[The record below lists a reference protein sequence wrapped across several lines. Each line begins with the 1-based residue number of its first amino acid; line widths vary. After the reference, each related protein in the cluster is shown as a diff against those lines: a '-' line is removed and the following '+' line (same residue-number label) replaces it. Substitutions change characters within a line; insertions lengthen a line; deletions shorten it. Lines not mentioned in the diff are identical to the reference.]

1 MSLWEVQGYGRLHLG
16 NKDLTS
22 LVYFKPQTLVWGFS
36 VLVLILIIKIM
47 AFIRIGEERF
57 KLTSVSAYSFVPV
70 VHPMSSKFT
79 VRVFFG
85 RVERVFVY
93 DTLQEAQ
100 GVVKYLDGVLG
111 FLQIGSERF
120 RVHSVS
126 SYSFSEVP
134 SPNTNQFYLKVR
146 FGRRERLFAYD
157 TLQEARNMVYFLDE
171 VLKCKEA

>member
-1 MSLWEVQGYGRLHLG
+1 
-16 NKDLTS
+16 
-22 LVYFKPQTLVWGFS
+22 
-36 VLVLILIIKIM
+36 M

-57 KLTSVSAYSFVPV
+57 KASSVSTYSFVPTPSPV
-70 VHPMSSKFT
+70 TGKFT
-79 VRVFFG
+79 VRLFFG
-85 RVERVFVY
+85 RRKSDFTY
-93 DTLQEAQ
+93 DNLEKAQ

-157 TLQEARNMVYFLDE
+157 TLQEARDMVYFLDE